1 MYTPAVENGLNED
14 EALLVGSVRRFTE
27 HQISPASADADRKGQ
42 LPEQLIKQAL
52 QLGYFSDVVNGD
64 WGGDR
69 EGSYSHRVRALRGAE
84 AAKGC
89 PAMAAVL
96 ESTVEAALIVE
107 TWGSAVQRKNILP
120 RLAAGST
127 VAIFRDT
134 GCRMDVEFGAKKK
147 VRVRGGTTSV
157 PVLGM
162 ADYLLVVKDQSDAP
176 SVMLLDTSK
185 IDRTTQAPSG
195 WRAAT
200 WGKALVNVNLDE
212 EDFVLRSEVATQASK
227 QILEW
232 VRCSLAARAIGTA
245 SAAIKHAEKYAQERI
260 QFDQPIAKFE
270 SIAALIDD
278 NKTSITAGWALTL
291 QAAERIDSGAN
302 DASDLASRARLFT
315 SEVVSK
321 ATIDAV
327 QILGGYGFV
336 NDYPVEKLMRDAP
349 TFGTVLGPERFE
361 RIRKLV
367 AGEN

>member
-1 MYTPAVENGLNED
+1 M
-14 EALLVGSVRRFTE
+14 
-27 HQISPASADADRKGQ
+27 
-42 LPEQLIKQAL
+42 
-52 QLGYFSDVVNGD
+52 
-64 WGGDR
+64 
-69 EGSYSHRVRALRGAE
+69 
-84 AAKGC
+84 
-89 PAMAAVL
+89 
-96 ESTVEAALIVE
+96 
-107 TWGSAVQRKNILP
+107 
-120 RLAAGST
+120 
-127 VAIFRDT
+127 
-134 GCRMDVEFGAKKK
+134 
-147 VRVRGGTTSV
+147 
-157 PVLGM
+157 
-162 ADYLLVVKDQSDAP
+162 
-176 SVMLLDTSK
+176 
-185 IDRTTQAPSG
+185 
-195 WRAAT
+195 
-200 WGKALVNVNLDE
+200 
-212 EDFVLRSEVATQASK
+212 RSEVATQASK